1 MDIQS
6 MSLAALAAI
15 GVVNVITMFKPIED
29 SRIKFAIS
37 LVVAF
42 AVLFIPQDISNA
54 ILDKLRDAI
63 TIAFA
68 GSGIYKISQ
77 KIGGE

>member
-1 MDIQS
+1 MDFLS
-6 MSLAALAAI
+6 LSLAGLAAI
-15 GVVNVITMFKPIED
+15 GVVNVVTMFKKDLD

-42 AVLFIPQDISNA
+42 AVLFIPQDLSN
-54 ILDKLRDAI
+54 IVLEKLREAL

-68 GSGIYKISQ
+68 ASGTYKLFS
-77 KIGGE
+77 KAGGE

>member
-37 LVVAF
+37 LAVAF
-42 AVLFIPQDISNA
+42 AVLFIPQDISNT

-68 GSGIYKISQ
+68 GSGMYKLTQKIS
-77 KIGGE
+77 GE